1 MLRCR
6 AVVLGYNLPGVENLI
21 LTRDQLVGIYNGT
34 YGFWNDLV
42 FVVLNPKVAFPAAPI
57 IPVARFDSSGTTT
70 TFTRALSTFSEA
82 WNKTYGI
89 FSSHTSWNSS
99 VVKNFGQRTTGIA
112 DTLTNIPF
120 SIGYLTL
127 QSINE
132 ANLPHA
138 LIINRFSKVMDGTT
152 EAVEAAVNAVEIQQ
166 NNGLYADLVDVSS
179 PDAYPI
185 VCFSYFLIRLTYT
198 EECRQAVELASYILW
213 FTGMDQASTE
223 AWNLLMIPVSTTLAT
238 MIREQILE
246 KMTCAGENVLDL
258 LARQTYDEQ
267 ESRKTWKIPVIIVT
281 PLIAVIILFLIAYA
295 LRQKFKYIRMLDR
308 NDWNINFFDIDFRS
322 PKSRRQVKAQNSPD
336 IQLDECQPGNFSPED
351 GELSGHPGKLDSQC
365 INVKP
370 TRIPIEIAAIN
381 RKFRQ
386 TLMVMRETLNHVN
399 VARFYGLTTSQNGDV
414 FLVEEFCDRGRL
426 DELLRQHQYNL
437 EENTLFAIA
446 GDIANGMEF
455 LHHQGIIHGCLK
467 TSCCLIDSRWSVK
480 ITDWEYNTM
489 YTILRKLRQNRNC
502 EDFQKS
508 FLFQL
513 SRHLSSAKAEDIAYH
528 EFWSPPEVLK
538 YMYLSEPTKAADV
551 YSFGLILYEI
561 FTIGNVLADGKQPV
575 VNNTNI
581 LTGLVKLNKKECL
594 PPKVLH
600 IIENVCNEEFSRRP
614 TFELL
619 QMTIRAANPK
629 VKYGVLDSMMEAMET
644 YITELEE
651 RKILNTA
658 EDAAGET
665 NCVQVC
671 AQPIPM
677 VEHGR
682 EIDGFVREYEVALLG
697 VSVQVERITF
707 ATNVSRILTVL
718 EYLLHLVED
727 LLNNNNWISRVEA
740 VSDCAVLAVGLS
752 RPFMAS
758 DVSELTVKAL
768 EIDRSMTAKWSEL
781 FQADA
786 GSFPSESFSVVS
798 TAIHCGTV
806 FGGSRSYGDI
816 SRYLVCGEA
825 LDTCRK
831 LKDIMASNKRILVT
845 GSTASILTNCGK
857 FLISPVELAIK
868 VRR

>member
-1 MLRCR
+1 MLSRR
-6 AVVLGYNLPGVENLI
+6 AIVFGYNLPGVNNLT

-34 YGFWNDLV
+34 YRFWNDPV
-42 FVVLNPKVAFPAAPI
+42 FAVLNPKVAFPAAPI

-82 WNKTYGI
+82 WNRTYGI

-132 ANLPHA
+132 VNLPHA

-166 NNGLYADLVDVSS
+166 NNGLYTDLVDVSS

-185 VCFSYFLIRLTYT
+185 VCFSYFLIHLTYT

-213 FTGMDQASTE
+213 FTGTDQASSE

-281 PLIAVIILFLIAYA
+281 PLIAVIILCLIAYA

-370 TRIPIEIAAIN
+370 IRIPIEIAAIN

-437 EENTLFAIA
+437 EENALFAIA

-561 FTIGNVLADGKQPV
+561 FTIGNILDDIKQTEVFGGKRI
-575 VNNTNI
+575 NELYK
-581 LTGLVKLNKKECL
+581 LTRKEAL

-600 IIENVCNEEFSRRP
+600 IIEIACTEEFSRRP
-614 TFELL
+614 TFEHLL
-619 QMTIRAANPK
+619 MMIRTANPR
-629 VKYGVLDSMMEAMET
+629 VKYGVLECMMDTIEAQ
-644 YITELEE
+644 IKQLEE
-651 RKILNTA
+651 KTLNSGT
-658 EDAAGET
+658 GQN
-665 NCVQVC
+665 NCVQVL
-671 AQPIPM
+671 AQSIPM
-677 VEHGR
+677 VDHGR
-682 EIDGFVREYEVALLG
+682 EIGGFVREYEVVLLG
-697 VSVQVERITF
+697 VSVQVQWIAS
-707 ATNVSRILTVL
+707 ATNVSRVITGL
-718 EYLLHLVED
+718 EYLFHLVED

-752 RPFMAS
+752 RPFSAS
-758 DVSELTVKAL
+758 DVSELTIKAL

-781 FQADA
+781 FQAEA

-798 TAIHCGTV
+798 TAIHFGTV
-806 FGGSRSYGDI
+806 FGGSRSYADTP
-816 SRYLVCGEA
+816 RCLVCGEA

-831 LKDIMASNKRILVT
+831 LINVMASKKRLGLLIT
-845 GSTASILTNCGK
+845 GPIASILRDSGRHS
-857 FLISPVELAIK
+857 ISPVGITIK
-868 VRR
+868 VSR